1 MNCKLAQYINLQ
13 YGAIEMFVDLLWQTP
28 NSILN
33 NSATICKT
41 ILTELIISLLNSQ
54 SNLLYKKRELLQMT
68 LVEVQDLHL

>member
-33 NSATICKT
+33 NFATICKT